1 MVSQRFGIMMV
12 IEAPRTR
19 LQNDQMEVTFRY
31 SYLLYALN
39 LIIQNNGQQ
48 VQKVNGFFIDTG

>member
-1 MVSQRFGIMMV
+1 MMV

-31 SYLLYALN
+31 SYLLHALK

>member
-1 MVSQRFGIMMV
+1 MMV
-12 IEAPRTR
+12 IEAPRTQ

-31 SYLLYALN
+31 SYLLYALK